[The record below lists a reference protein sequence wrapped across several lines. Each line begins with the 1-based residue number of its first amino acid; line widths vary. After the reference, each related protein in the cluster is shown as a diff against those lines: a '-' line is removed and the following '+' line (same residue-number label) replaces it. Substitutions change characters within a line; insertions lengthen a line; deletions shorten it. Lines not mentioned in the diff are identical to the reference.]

1 MDALVGSTGAFSLSS
16 APSTGS
22 FHFFNLSRGE
32 GFSLSL
38 SLSLSLSFFLSFFL
52 SISVYFCLFF
62 CLFFS
67 FSLSFSLSPSY
78 LLVFRIAALGKAR
91 SNSSE
96 KPAQFRRSMI

>member
-32 GFSLSL
+32 GF